1 MYFNLN
7 QRGTIYLIQKKRNNL
22 LPKYSGKTLLEQKRN
37 TLQYTEN
44 VNVTNDV
51 KDGTVSINYLLYS
64 DNTLEE
70 KSEIMKR
77 NF

>member
-1 MYFNLN
+1 MSLTTKVL
-7 QRGTIYLIQKKRNNL
+7 RKTIIIRI
-22 LPKYSGKTLLEQKRN
+22 KRN
-37 TLQYTEN
+37 TLQYAEN

-51 KDGTVSINYLLYS
+51 KDGTVSIIYLLHS
-64 DNTLEE
+64 DHTLEE